1 MKEKTRQYYVN
12 KGIEKRF
19 KSLPC
24 VDYQLIKAG
33 YQTCT
38 NFSML
43 TSDALN
49 ITARVR
55 ITRGSCDCRGHPLNE
70 CPGHSPGIYYVYMY
84 NLLQPSTHANQ
95 TDTSDMYYRRQSEN
109 SQGRGHQLGFL
120 KREKKNAVQR
130 DREKVVRLSRWQ
142 DPEIRC
148 HAGLNHSVGLV
159 SDKTGLQMKALA
171 KPKTCRLEAYI

>member
-43 TSDALN
+43 TSDALD

-130 DREKVVRLSRWQ
+130 DREKVVRLSR
-142 DPEIRC
+142 
-148 HAGLNHSVGLV
+148 
-159 SDKTGLQMKALA
+159 
-171 KPKTCRLEAYI
+171 